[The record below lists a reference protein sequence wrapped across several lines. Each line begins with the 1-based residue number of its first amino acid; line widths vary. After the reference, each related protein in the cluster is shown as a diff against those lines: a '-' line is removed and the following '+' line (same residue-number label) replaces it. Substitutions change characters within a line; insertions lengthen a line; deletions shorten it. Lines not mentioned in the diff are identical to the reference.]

1 MDKIVM
7 ETMLNNHEVIIKDNT
22 KRINALERSSAV
34 IEKQLET
41 TNNLLKGII
50 ATLIGGVAV
59 PIIIH
64 FLTNGR

>member
-50 ATLIGGVAV
+50 ATLISGVAV

-64 FLTNGR
+64 FLINGR

>member
-64 FLTNGR
+64 FLINGR

>member
-7 ETMLNNHEVIIKDNT
+7 ETMLSNHEVIIKDNT

-50 ATLIGGVAV
+50 ATLISGVAI
-59 PIIIH
+59 PIIMH
-64 FLTNGR
+64 FLINGR